1 MKLSTRASLAQGQV
15 FRQRILVAY
24 ILVLLCF
31 GLLVARFVYLQV
43 FKHDE
48 LSQLAQSN
56 RTAQVPIEPARGWI
70 MDRNEFVL
78 ARDNPGF
85 ALEIVPKEQ
94 DNLEQ
99 TIAKIQQIVPVSEGD
114 VKRFNRLCR

>member
-1 MKLSTRASLAQGQV
+1 MKLSSRASLAQGQI
-15 FRQRILVAY
+15 FRQRVWVAQ

-31 GLLVARFVYLQV
+31 GILVARFVYLQV

-70 MDRNEFVL
+70 MDRNDFVL

-94 DNLEQ
+94 ESFDM
-99 TIAKIQQIVPVSEGD
+99 D
-114 VKRFNRLCR
+114 